1 MARFPDLDEFFSP
14 GLTLTVLGKEYTLP
28 LPSAELGLWCRRLA
42 EVSGEIHAATT
53 DDDMQAAVARAN
65 ARVESLPRLTGD
77 MSFEERLLGP
87 AYAEMSS
94 NAVPDPYVQFCAQTA
109 YVWVVAGEDAAERYW
124 TSGGRPEAW
133 RPANRQER
141 RAQQTGRTSTAEA
154 GATPTPGSTSGTRS
168 RTTSSKRRNGR
179 GKGNGSHGRTS

>member
-1 MARFPDLDEFFSP
+1 MARFSDLDEFFSP

-42 EVSGEIHAATT
+42 ETAGEIHGATT
-53 DDDMQAAVARAN
+53 GEDMQAAVKRAN
-65 ARVESLPRLTGD
+65 VRVETLPRLPGD
-77 MSFEERLLGP
+77 LSFEERLLGS
-87 AYAEMSS
+87 ALAEM
-94 NAVPDPYVQFCAQTA
+94 AADQVPDPYIQFCAQTA
-109 YVWVVAGEDAAERYW
+109 YVQIVAGDEVAERYW

-141 RAQQTGRTSTAEA
+141 RAQRTGRSSTAEA

-168 RTTSSKRRNGR
+168 RTTSSRRRSGR
-179 GKGNGSHGRTS
+179 GSGSRGRTS